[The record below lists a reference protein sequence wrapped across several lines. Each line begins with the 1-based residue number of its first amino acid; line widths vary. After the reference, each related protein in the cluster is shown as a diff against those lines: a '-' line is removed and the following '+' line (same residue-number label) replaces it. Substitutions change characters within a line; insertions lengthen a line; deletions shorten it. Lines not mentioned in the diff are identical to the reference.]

1 MCSILARESASAADG
16 IEKNSA
22 VMVPS
27 FVCVGIQHELNME

>member
-1 MCSILARESASAADG
+1 MRSILARESASVADG

-22 VMVPS
+22 VMVSS